1 MQNNFFEFDDYYYC
15 IDRIIFIKWGYV
27 CNSKEILKNFYM
39 MMNDTS
45 LKLCKKKIRR
55 NLKIK
60 NCVKIIIL
68 QIFYRTTFYNT
79 ICNNL
84 SLYTFLYYLFFYF
97 LSFTLFTS
105 FNILRIRRR

>member
-27 CNSKEILKNFYM
+27 YNSKEILKNFYM

-68 QIFYRTTFYNT
+68 QIFYRTFYNT

-105 FNILRIRRR
+105 FNILRIRHR